1 MTEPGSNASARDE
14 PSGQTDVAALE
25 RIDWNRVDSSKRR
38 FSPERIA
45 LVIGVLTVGLAYLYY
60 RWRDSIY
67 LVARWYV
74 GPEDWLLLLALAV
87 IVAYGAVP
95 MVLDPSRGRRLLARL
110 RRRWATVATL
120 TVLVIVTL
128 TALYTM
134 ITGFQPR
141 LTLYSGTAGTDKLQ
155 PPVGFSGSYLETGKD
170 CVGMVTGD
178 TIYEQQCHGSW
189 EYVLG
194 TDRWGYEMV
203 DLLVVGAR
211 PVAYAVLVTAGIIVP
226 LATIVGLLAGYY
238 GGSVDDLL
246 MSYVDVQL
254 SIPAIVIYM
263 IAYLFIGDSF
273 FVLLAAFGLLSW
285 GGIARIVRS
294 ETLQRREEGYVLA
307 ARVLGASRPYVLRRH
322 VLPNI
327 TNSVIPAAFHL
338 MAVLVLTE
346 AALAF
351 LGFHATFQSWGMTMG
366 EGLFRASPLDAWWV
380 STFPAIALGLTVA
393 AFKVAGDGLRDAL
406 DPRGTHD

>member
-1 MTEPGSNASARDE
+1 MTESGSNGPSRDD
-14 PSGQTDVAALE
+14 PTGQADVAALE
-25 RIDWNRVDSSKRR
+25 QIDWDRVDSASRR
-38 FSPERIA
+38 FSLERIA
-45 LVIGVLTVGLAYLYY
+45 LVVGVLAVGLAYLYY
-60 RWRDSIY
+60 RWKDSIF

-74 GPEDWLLLLALAV
+74 GPEDWLLLLALV
-87 IVAYGAVP
+87 VVVAYGAVP
-95 MVLDPSRGRRLLARL
+95 MIVDPSHGHRLLARL
-110 RRRWATVATL
+110 RRRWATVASL
-120 TVLVIVTL
+120 VVLGAVVL
-128 TALYTM
+128 TAFYAM
-134 ITGFQPR
+134 ITGLQPR
-141 LTLYSGTAGTDKLQ
+141 LTLESGTAGTDKLQ
-155 PPVGFSGSYLETGKD
+155 PPVGFSGSYLETGQD
-170 CVGMVTGD
+170 CVGSVTGD
-178 TIYEQQCHGSW
+178 SVYDQQCHGSW

-211 PVAYAVLVTAGIIVP
+211 PVAYAVLVTVGIIVP
-226 LATIVGLLAGYY
+226 LATIVGLVAGYY

-366 EGLFRASPLDAWWV
+366 EGLFRAAPLDTWWV
-380 STFPAIALGLTVA
+380 STLPAIALGLTVA

>member
-1 MTEPGSNASARDE
+1 
-14 PSGQTDVAALE
+14 DVAALE

-178 TIYEQQCHGSW
+178 TIYEQQCHGAGSTCS
-189 EYVLG
+189 E
-194 TDRWGYEMV
+194 
-203 DLLVVGAR
+203 
-211 PVAYAVLVTAGIIVP
+211 PTAGGTKWSTSSWSA
-226 LATIVGLLAGYY
+226 L
-238 GGSVDDLL
+238 DLWPTPC
-246 MSYVDVQL
+246 S
-254 SIPAIVIYM
+254 
-263 IAYLFIGDSF
+263 
-273 FVLLAAFGLLSW
+273 
-285 GGIARIVRS
+285 
-294 ETLQRREEGYVLA
+294 
-307 ARVLGASRPYVLRRH
+307 SRPALSCRWRRS
-322 VLPNI
+322 
-327 TNSVIPAAFHL
+327 SV
-338 MAVLVLTE
+338 
-346 AALAF
+346 
-351 LGFHATFQSWGMTMG
+351 S
-366 EGLFRASPLDAWWV
+366 S
-380 STFPAIALGLTVA
+380 
-393 AFKVAGDGLRDAL
+393 
-406 DPRGTHD
+406 RGTTAVPSTTS